1 MRTFEAETEI
11 ARSADDVWRYAAD
24 ILRHPEWMSVDTAQI
39 LAGDSN
45 RAGARGRE
53 RVLLG
58 PLKLDVEL
66 EVAEAEAGRRLLWR
80 AIDPRFD
87 WEVGLELEP
96 SGPNSVR
103 ARYFGAIQL
112 HGRWRLLAPL
122 VAIEGPA
129 GIKRELARLK
139 AAVEAVPEA
148 VAAAS

>member
-24 ILRHPEWMSVDTAQI
+24 ILRHPEWMSATDARLLT
-39 LAGDSN
+39 GDGT
-45 RAGARGRE
+45 RVGARGRE

-58 PLKLDVEL
+58 PITLDVEF
-66 EVAEAEAGRRLLWR
+66 EVAGAETGRRLLWR

-96 SGPNSVR
+96 SGPTSVR

-112 HGRWRLLAPL
+112 HGRWRLLSPL
-122 VAIEGPA
+122 VTMEGRA